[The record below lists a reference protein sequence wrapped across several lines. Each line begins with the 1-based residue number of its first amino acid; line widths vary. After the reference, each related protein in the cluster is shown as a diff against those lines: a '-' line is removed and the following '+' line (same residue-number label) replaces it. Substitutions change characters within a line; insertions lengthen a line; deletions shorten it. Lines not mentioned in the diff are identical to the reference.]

1 MKLTPLDIHHKEFHR
16 AIRGYNEEEVD
27 KFLDE
32 VAEEFERLF
41 KENIELK
48 EQLEKIKQDLESYL
62 GMEKTLHNTLLTAQ
76 KSAEDIT
83 IHAQKES
90 ELILRDAELKGK
102 EIIQEAYDLK
112 HKYETTLSH
121 LKEAEEEFRNKF
133 KSMLESYMRI
143 ADSTAVL
150 ADIGSDIA
158 GIDEKPSFGNLAGS
172 GEGVSKEIVSSE
184 HKMYG
189 EESEPSEEVIS
200 PGEKVVASDVGI
212 SEKIPSFGSNGE
224 KRDDEKI
231 SITPELPKIGIAKID
246 EEADIREFIPGNYIG
261 ETYAPD
267 SFIPET
273 FPGTKGSPKDE
284 TEEDENETLDK
295 RDRPDFNSLAF

>member
-83 IHAQKES
+83 VHAQKES
-90 ELILRDAELKGK
+90 ELILRDAELKAK
-102 EIIQEAYDLK
+102 EVIQEAYDLK
-112 HKYETTLSH
+112 RKYEATLSH

-150 ADIGSDIA
+150 ADIGNDIT
-158 GIDEKPSFGNLAGS
+158 GMDERLPFESLIPPEESISKGSILSES
-172 GEGVSKEIVSSE
+172 GE
-184 HKMYG
+184 YG
-189 EESEPSEEVIS
+189 EESKPLDETVPHE
-200 PGEKVVASDVGI
+200 EKVVASDARA
-212 SEKIPSFGSNGE
+212 SEEVTPFGSNGE
-224 KRDDEKI
+224 QRVDEKV
-231 SITPELPKIGIAKID
+231 SITSELPKIGIAKID

-261 ETYAPD
+261 ETYVPD
-267 SFIPET
+267 GFIPET
-273 FPGTKGSPKDE
+273 FPGAKGSSKNKA
-284 TEEDENETLDK
+284 EEDENETLDK
-295 RDRPDFNSLAF
+295 RDKPDFNSLAF